1 MAVGMSVDLERRL
14 RILVFSETVTTVDL
28 DFIGKLYLDSD
39 HFHFDHREIAYFT
52 PDVSLAGIDAE
63 DLGALADL
71 YFEAQRARGEVF
83 SQDSVWA
90 MPDHVRSEARLWR
103 EFTRDPE
110 NSSKDRVYV
119 DTLEAAVTA
128 CRLPQAW
135 YNDIRRGQGF
145 IQFGSVGALANAI

>member
-1 MAVGMSVDLERRL
+1 MAVGMSVNLERGL
-14 RILVFSETVTTVDL
+14 RILVFSETITTADL

-71 YFEAQRARGEVF
+71 YFEAQRVRGEVF
-83 SQDSVWA
+83 SQDSAWA

-103 EFTRDPE
+103 EFTRDVE
-110 NSSKDRVYV
+110 NSSKHREYV
-119 DTLEAAVTA
+119 ETLQAAVEI
-128 CRLPQAW
+128 CRLPKTCF
-135 YNDIRRGQGF
+135 DEIRQGLGF
-145 IQFGSVGALANAI
+145 TQFGSVGALATAI